1 MSREHANAVLALAQA
16 VPNINVYDTQAPAK
30 PSLPYAVLRFDS
42 GVRDRTA
49 ITAASNMVT
58 TTVTCTAVGVDRGQ
72 SQGVAE
78 RVADAL
84 IDQRPTVSGRTCS
97 PVEHLDSRPSQMDSA
112 VNPPLFYAVDVFRF
126 ISVT

>member
-16 VPNINVYDTQAPAK
+16 VPNLTVYDTQAPAK

-42 GVRDRTA
+42 GVRERTA
-49 ITAASNMVT
+49 ITATSNMVT
-58 TTVTCTAVGVDRGQ
+58 TTVTCTAVGIDRGQ

-84 IDQRPTVSGRTCS
+84 VDVRPTVAGRSCS
-97 PVEHLDSRPSQMDSA
+97 PLEHVDSRPSQMDSE
-112 VNPPLFYAVDVFRF
+112 VSPPLFYAVDVFRF
-126 ISVT
+126 VSVT